1 MRFANRK
8 SKSVLATRR
17 DNKGYLYVAPFA
29 LGFIFLVL
37 FPMIQSFIYS
47 FNDLLFDGQVHL
59 NFSGLANYRRALFED
74 VEYRQLL
81 LSAVRDMALSVP
93 VILVFSMIVAVFL
106 NKNFPGRA
114 VFQIIFF
121 IPVIVSSGIIPE
133 LFKND
138 LVRTAIV
145 SAPTVSEEA
154 VSSFDTSSMSALLIS
169 LNIPVALVNYI
180 MLAIE
185 NILEIVN
192 SSGIDFGVYNGA

>member
-81 LSAVRDMALSVP
+81 LSAVRVWRFRFPLYLFSV
-93 VILVFSMIVAVFL
+93 
-106 NKNFPGRA
+106 
-114 VFQIIFF
+114 
-121 IPVIVSSGIIPE
+121 
-133 LFKND
+133 
-138 LVRTAIV
+138 
-145 SAPTVSEEA
+145 
-154 VSSFDTSSMSALLIS
+154 
-169 LNIPVALVNYI
+169 
-180 MLAIE
+180 
-185 NILEIVN
+185 
-192 SSGIDFGVYNGA
+192 

>member
-114 VFQIIFF
+114 VFQIM
-121 IPVIVSSGIIPE
+121 VS
-133 LFKND
+133 
-138 LVRTAIV
+138 R
-145 SAPTVSEEA
+145 
-154 VSSFDTSSMSALLIS
+154 
-169 LNIPVALVNYI
+169 
-180 MLAIE
+180 
-185 NILEIVN
+185 
-192 SSGIDFGVYNGA
+192 

>member
-81 LSAVRDMALSVP
+81 LSAVRDMAFGSRYTCFQYDSRRIP
-93 VILVFSMIVAVFL
+93 KQKFPRARGFSDNIFYSRNSL
-106 NKNFPGRA
+106 IGNNTRA
-114 VFQIIFF
+114 F
-121 IPVIVSSGIIPE
+121 
-133 LFKND
+133 
-138 LVRTAIV
+138 
-145 SAPTVSEEA
+145 
-154 VSSFDTSSMSALLIS
+154 
-169 LNIPVALVNYI
+169 
-180 MLAIE
+180 
-185 NILEIVN
+185 
-192 SSGIDFGVYNGA
+192 